1 MTSIWILLL
10 SKYEF
15 PSPKR
20 PSSTCTSA
28 SWSQFSDPSV
38 FQWVPPPIQE
48 QKRHCLLPVRCFSPG
63 FCRFSRPLS
72 PQLILGS
79 AALVSL
85 VTIVLHHR
93 LKLSLSSN
101 SCDKSKLH
109 CLESVGSRKNE
120 KGAKWWKQNISQGSY
135 GYALPPGSSHW
146 MGLSHSA
153 AEGLSCWPPP
163 LSFSEESPNLMP
175 AITPLKVCL
184 FPYKIHS

>member
-1 MTSIWILLL
+1 MTSIWIFLL

-15 PSPKR
+15 PSPKQ
-20 PSSTCTSA
+20 PSSTCASA
-28 SWSQFSDPSV
+28 SWSQLSDPSV
-38 FQWVPPPIQE
+38 FQWVPPTPFRSRRGTACFQPDVSL
-48 QKRHCLLPVRCFSPG
+48 QGSVDFPALCLLSSSWALLLRCLWLRLCSP
-63 FCRFSRPLS
+63 
-72 PQLILGS
+72 
-79 AALVSL
+79 
-85 VTIVLHHR
+85 
-93 LKLSLSSN
+93 SSN

-109 CLESVGSRKNE
+109 CLESFGSRKNE

-135 GYALPPGSSHW
+135 GYALPPGSSRW

-184 FPYKIHS
+184 FAYKIHS